1 MNHCSFSDS
10 VTVIMPAARAQGH
23 EIPRKLN
30 WGDLMNSCFPSAGS
44 RTPFLS
50 PLHHPGPHPNP
61 HHTTCNPTQPHHLW
75 PHPPQHHTT
84 CDPIHPHT
92 TPSASQPIITL
103 HHLWPPP
110 PPHPN
115 ICITMLPVTHTTWPH
130 PTPHHLWPHP
140 IPPRIPSY
148 TTPPMTPSNTTPH
161 HVTPPTSH
169 IVPHHAT
176 PHYTT
181 QDPNPTH
188 ITLPVTWPASTPPP
202 VTLHHPIALVTQ
214 HHTTLPHPT
223 SPHLWP
229 TPCCTTPPSL
239 NHPVCDPRQPH
250 NLDMHGL
257 QMWNLIYVLIFVQ
270 ILRMVYHRIPNLQ
283 LR

>member
-110 PPHPN
+110 PPRTPTFASPCYLWPTPHGP
-115 ICITMLPVTHTTWPH
+115 TLHHTTCDPTLYHPGSHLTPHHPWPH
-130 PTPHHLWPHP
+130 PTQHHTMWPHP
-140 IPPRIPSY
+140 
-148 TTPPMTPSNTTPH
+148 H
-161 HVTPPTSH
+161 H
-169 IVPHHAT
+169 I
-176 PHYTT
+176 
-181 QDPNPTH
+181 
-188 ITLPVTWPASTPPP
+188 
-202 VTLHHPIALVTQ
+202 
-214 HHTTLPHPT
+214 
-223 SPHLWP
+223 
-229 TPCCTTPPSL
+229 
-239 NHPVCDPRQPH
+239 
-250 NLDMHGL
+250 
-257 QMWNLIYVLIFVQ
+257 
-270 ILRMVYHRIPNLQ
+270 
-283 LR
+283 